1 MHIGTREVGIPDDVS
16 IGENSLLST
25 TTNQAVMDR
34 KRKRG
39 DTSVKDSAV
48 NLQLVLKSITELCN
62 NNKSTPITD
71 NTREKKAEGIANM
84 SLDELYKL
92 VEQYKRQ
99 LKFLDEMDMLSD
111 EEKRSM
117 VEKTKQVFDEINKR
131 TNNDVS

>member
-1 MHIGTREVGIPDDVS
+1 MFNLYSKSKEPYLTVIRLWDNKISNILCSIYDPLHIGTREVGIPDDDS

-71 NTREKKAEGIANM
+71 NTREKKQR
-84 SLDELYKL
+84 ELRTCHL
-92 VEQYKRQ
+92 
-99 LKFLDEMDMLSD
+99 
-111 EEKRSM
+111 KRS
-117 VEKTKQVFDEINKR
+117 K
-131 TNNDVS
+131 S